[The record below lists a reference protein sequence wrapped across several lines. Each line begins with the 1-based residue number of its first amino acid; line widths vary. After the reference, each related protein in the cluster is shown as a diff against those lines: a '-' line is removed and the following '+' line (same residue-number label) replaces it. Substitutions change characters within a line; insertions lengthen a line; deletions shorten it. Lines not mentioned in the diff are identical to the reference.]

1 MSWIKD
7 NKFLV
12 ALGSGTLVG
21 LVLIFLVGSKG
32 ATRYRQ
38 AKEDFDI
45 SQAEVKDFESRPLY
59 PRQEN
64 CDGKHKALAEYRQAT
79 EALQTAFA
87 SFRPNELTNVSP
99 QDFTTH
105 LKAVDEEIRK
115 ACDESGTKLPE
126 PFFCGFENYK
136 TSLAKKEA
144 TGILGYEL
152 AGIKQLM
159 LALAQANAAELKNLY
174 RPLLPEESG
183 REYKPKDSDVARPLP
198 LEITFSGP
206 EKAVRAF
213 FSALINLPGQYVV
226 IRSLAVTNTKK
237 DPPRASDAKFDK
249 PATSPS
255 AAADEVFGGGFV
267 LPNEEPKTED
277 KTTLPGT
284 PPKKTAP
291 VTTPPATTPPATA
304 PAPAAVDS
312 SRILSQV
319 LGIEE
324 VQVFVRLDLML
335 FLPAKKLP

>member
-32 ATRYRQ
+32 ATRYQQ

-64 CDGKHKALAEYRQAT
+64 CDGKHKALTEYRQAT
-79 EALQTAFA
+79 ESLQTAFA
-87 SFRPNELTNVSP
+87 SFRPKELKNVSP
-99 QDFTTH
+99 QDFTTQ
-105 LKAVDEEIRK
+105 LKAVDEEVRK
-115 ACDESGTKLPE
+115 AFEDSGTKLPD
-126 PFFCGFENYK
+126 PFFSGFENYK
-136 TSLAKKEA
+136 TSLAKSEA
-144 TGILGYEL
+144 TGILEYQL
-152 AGIKQLM
+152 AGIRQLM
-159 LALAQANAAELKNLY
+159 LALAKANVTELKNLY
-174 RPLLPEESG
+174 RPRLPEEDG

-213 FSALINLPGQYVV
+213 FSALINLPGHYVV
-226 IRSLAVTNTKK
+226 IRSIAVTNTKK
-237 DPPRASDAKFDK
+237 DPPRSSDAKFDK
-249 PATSPS
+249 PAAPASTP
-255 AAADEVFGGGFV
+255 ADEVFGGGFV
-267 LPNEEPKTED
+267 LPGEEPKTED
-277 KTTLPGT
+277 KKTVPGT
-284 PPKKTAP
+284 APKKTVP
-291 VTTPPATTPPATA
+291 GTTPPLTPA
-304 PAPAAVDS
+304 PAPAVVDS

-319 LGIEE
+319 LGNEE
-324 VQVFVRLDLML
+324 VQVFVRLDIMQ

>member
-21 LVLIFLVGSKG
+21 FVLIFLVGSKG
-32 ATRYRQ
+32 ASRYQQ

-45 SQAEVKDFESRPLY
+45 SQAQVKDFESRPLY

-64 CDGKHKALAEYRQAT
+64 CDGKNKALVEYRQAT
-79 EALQTAFA
+79 ESLQTAFA
-87 SFRPNELTNVSP
+87 SFRPEELKNVSP

-115 ACDESGTKLPE
+115 ACEDSGTKLPD

-144 TGILGYEL
+144 TGILEYEL

-159 LALAQANAAELKNLY
+159 LALAKANGTELKNLY
-174 RPLLPEESG
+174 RPLLPEEDG

-213 FSALINLPGQYVV
+213 FSALINLPGHYVV
-226 IRSLAVTNTKK
+226 IRSIAVTNMKK
-237 DPPRASDAKFDK
+237 DPPRSSDAKFDK
-249 PATSPS
+249 PAVPVSTP
-255 AAADEVFGGGFV
+255 ADEVFGGGFV
-267 LPNEEPKTED
+267 LPGEEPKTED
-277 KTTLPGT
+277 IKTAPGT
-284 PPKKTAP
+284 APKKTVP
-291 VTTPPATTPPATA
+291 GTTPPLTPA
-304 PAPAAVDS
+304 PAPAVADS

-319 LGIEE
+319 LGNEE
-324 VQVFVRLDLML
+324 VQVFVRLDLMQ